1 MNESTDRIAAIES
14 ELQGLEFR
22 RQGLLAELREIR
34 SREKAPELP
43 LGRGTPGT
51 NEEKIDLFL
60 SLFGARRSVYP
71 KLWINTKKGS
81 KGYSPAC
88 GNEWV
93 GGLCKKPHVKC
104 SNCPNQNFPPL
115 DHSAIHSHL
124 TGRHTIGTYA
134 IREDDSCIFLAAD
147 FDGDGWMQDIDA
159 YRRAAEQMGISVG
172 VERSRSGNGGHA
184 WIFFTNPVPAELAR
198 RLGTLIV
205 ARASSFHQG
214 MKLSTYDRF
223 FPNQDI
229 CPKGGFGNL
238 IALPL
243 QQDPR
248 KSGNTLFLDEH
259 FEPVSDQWGYL
270 AGFPKIDTVELQRL
284 LAACRPE
291 KDNEPTES
299 AAMVFD
305 ETALNVIPQAVR
317 RGDFKGTLE
326 LNRHSQITIPLT
338 DLPTTL
344 GAALKRLGTIANP
357 IFYEKQRLR
366 FPTVNIPR
374 FIFCG
379 EQNDDRLVLPR
390 GTLHDIEKL
399 VSKAGGKVEVVDRRP
414 TPAKIDLKFIGNL
427 TTTQSAAADAML
439 KHEEGV
445 LVAPQGAGKTVM
457 ACAAIARRSTPTLV
471 LVHRKQ
477 LLDQWNERLQK
488 FLGLSKN
495 EIHVLG
501 KARNPDAPVAL
512 GMFPTLARSE
522 FPEALLARYGH
533 VVIDEC
539 HHVPAASFEAA
550 MKRCSARYI
559 LGLAATPNRKDGL
572 QKILFLQ
579 CGPIRHRIDLDHSG
593 EQSRTVLVREF
604 SLRLP
609 SEKERLPIHQ
619 IWEHL
624 IQSSERNRAI
634 ASDVSTALEEQRFCA
649 LLSDRKEH
657 LNALESLLLEK
668 IPANLIY
675 RIDGSTNQKLRTAI
689 LANLHSKATKG
700 EPFALLATSSLLG
713 EGFDM
718 PELDTLF
725 LAMPISFKGR
735 LIQYAGR
742 LHRFSEKKKSVR
754 IYDYVEPDHPLT
766 SQMYRKRTAAYREMG
781 YSIQIVGSDEKNCS
795 TAPVDNA
802 EESNIFRSVEE
813 DVGLDR

>member
-1 MNESTDRIAAIES
+1 MKASADRIKEIEV
-14 ELQGLEFR
+14 ELHDLEAH
-22 RQGLLAELREIR
+22 RQGLIAEMREIR
-34 SREKAPELP
+34 SAEESPELP
-43 LGRGTPGT
+43 LGKGTPGT

-71 KLWINTKKGS
+71 KLWINLKKGS

-93 GGLCKKPHVKC
+93 HGLCEKPRVKC
-104 SNCPNQNFPPL
+104 SDCPNQNFPTL
-115 DHSAIHSHL
+115 DHSAVHSHL

-147 FDGDGWMQDIDA
+147 FDGDGWMQDIEA
-159 YRRAAEQMGISVG
+159 YRRAAEQMGISVAI
-172 VERSRSGNGGHA
+172 ERSRSGNGGHA
-184 WIFFTNPVPAELAR
+184 WIFFARPVPAVLAR

-223 FPNQDI
+223 FPNQDM

-243 QQDPR
+243 QQEPR
-248 KSGNTLFLDEH
+248 KSGHTLFLDDN
-259 FEPVSDQWGYL
+259 FEPVSDQWVYL
-270 AGFPKIDTVELQRL
+270 ASLPKIDLAELQRL
-284 LAACRPE
+284 LETSCGHE
-291 KDNEPTES
+291 KDSQPTES
-299 AAMVFD
+299 ASLNFD
-305 ETALNVIPQAVR
+305 EAALNVIPQAVR
-317 RGDFKGTLE
+317 RGDFKGTLK
-326 LNRHSQITIPLT
+326 LVRKSQITIPLA
-338 DLPTTL
+338 DVPTSL

-357 IFYEKQRLR
+357 VFYEKQRFR
-366 FPTVNIPR
+366 FSTVNIPR

-379 EQNDDRLVLPR
+379 EEHDDKLVLPR
-390 GTLHDIEKL
+390 GTLHDIDKL
-399 VSKAGGKVEVVDRRP
+399 VSKAGGKVEIIDRRP
-414 TPAKIDLKFIGNL
+414 TPATPDLSFIGTL
-427 TTTQSAAADAML
+427 TAIQNAAVDAML
-439 KHEEGV
+439 EHEEGV
-445 LVAPQGAGKTVM
+445 LVAPPGAGKTVM
-457 ACAAIARRSTPTLV
+457 ACAAIVRRRTPTLI

-477 LLDQWNERLQK
+477 LLDQWSDRLQN
-488 FLGLSKN
+488 FIGLSKN

-501 KARNPDAPVAL
+501 KARYPDAPVAL

-522 FPEALLARYGH
+522 FPEALLAKYGH
-533 VVIDEC
+533 VIIDEC

-550 MKRCSARYI
+550 MKRCTARYI
-559 LGLAATPNRKDGL
+559 LGLTATPNRKDGL

-579 CGPIRHRIDLDHSG
+579 CGPIRHRIDLDHSE
-593 EQSRTVLVREF
+593 EQSRTVFVREF
-604 SLRLP
+604 SLGLP
-609 SEKERLPIHQ
+609 AEKDRLPIHQ

-624 IQSSERNRAI
+624 IQSGERNRAI
-634 ASDVSTALEEQRFCA
+634 ASDVSSALKEQRFCA

-657 LNALESLLLEK
+657 LNALESLLREK
-668 IPANLIY
+668 WPEESVY

-689 LANLHSKATKG
+689 LGNLRARAA
-700 EPFALLATSSLLG
+700 EERPFVLLATASLLG

-725 LAMPISFKGR
+725 LTMPISFKGR

-766 SQMYRKRTAAYREMG
+766 AQMYRKRTTAYREMG
-781 YSIQIVGSDEKNCS
+781 YSIQIVGND
-795 TAPVDNA
+795 P
-802 EESNIFRSVEE
+802 F
-813 DVGLDR
+813 LP

>member
-1 MNESTDRIAAIES
+1 MDESTDRIAAIES
-14 ELQGLEFR
+14 ELQGLELH
-22 RQGLLAELREIR
+22 RQRLLAEMREIR
-34 SREKAPELP
+34 SRAKMPELP
-43 LGRGTPGT
+43 LGKGTPGT
-51 NEEKIDLFL
+51 NREKIDLFL
-60 SLFGARRSVYP
+60 GLFGARRSVYP
-71 KLWINTKKGS
+71 KLWTNHNKGT

-93 GGLCKKPHVKC
+93 GGLCEKPRVKC
-104 SNCPNQNFPPL
+104 SECPNQNFPPL
-115 DHSAIHSHL
+115 DHSAVHLHL

-147 FDGDGWMQDIDA
+147 FDGDGWMQDIEA

-184 WIFFTNPVPAELAR
+184 WIFFVHPVPAVLAR

-205 ARASSFHQG
+205 ARAASFHKG

-223 FPNQDI
+223 FPNQDT

-243 QQDPR
+243 QQGPR

-259 FEPVSDQWGYL
+259 FEPVPDQWAYL
-270 AGFPKIDTVELQRL
+270 AGLPKIDAGELQRL
-284 LAACRPE
+284 LADCRPE
-291 KDNEPTES
+291 TDTEPEES
-299 AAMVFD
+299 ASMVFD
-305 ETALNVIPQAVR
+305 ETALNAIPQAIR

-326 LNRHSQITIPLT
+326 LQRNSQITIPLAG
-338 DLPTTL
+338 LPTGL

-366 FPTVNIPR
+366 FPTANIPR

-379 EQNDDRLVLPR
+379 EEHGDRLVLPR

-399 VSKAGGKVEVVDRRP
+399 VSKAGGKVEVVDRRAAP
-414 TPAKIDLKFIGNL
+414 
-427 TTTQSAAADAML
+427 AAAVLSFLGTLTATQGAAVDAML
-439 KHEEGV
+439 GHGEGV
-445 LVAPQGAGKTVM
+445 LVAPPGAGKTVM
-457 ACAAIARRSTPTLV
+457 ACAAIARRSTTALV

-477 LLDQWNERLQK
+477 LLEQWSDRLQK

-495 EIHVLG
+495 EIHILG
-501 KARNPDAPVAL
+501 NARHADAPVAL
-512 GMFPTLARSE
+512 GMFPTLARAE

-533 VVIDEC
+533 VIIDEC

-559 LGLAATPNRKDGL
+559 LGLTATPNRKDGL

-579 CGPIRHRIDLDHSG
+579 CGPIRHRIDLDHSAG
-593 EQSRTVLVREF
+593 QSRTVLVREF

-609 SEKERLPIHQ
+609 TGNGRLPIHQ

-624 IQSSERNRAI
+624 IQSGERNRAI
-634 ASDVSTALEEQRFCA
+634 ASDVASALEGQRFCA

-657 LNALESLLLEK
+657 LGALESLLLEK
-668 IPANLIY
+668 VPADCIF
-675 RIDGSTNQKLRTAI
+675 RIDGSTNKKQRTAM
-689 LANLHSKATKG
+689 LGSLHAKAAKG
-700 EPFALLATSSLLG
+700 EPFALLATASLLG

-742 LHRFSEKKKSVR
+742 LHRFSERKKTVR

-766 SQMYRKRTAAYREMG
+766 AQMYRKRTAAYREMG
-781 YSIQIVGSDEKNCS
+781 YTIQIVDGDGMVL
-795 TAPVDNA
+795 PD
-802 EESNIFRSVEE
+802 
-813 DVGLDR
+813 

>member
-1 MNESTDRIAAIES
+1 MKTSADRIKEIEV
-14 ELQGLEFR
+14 ELHDLEAH
-22 RQGLLAELREIR
+22 RQGLIAEMREIR
-34 SREKAPELP
+34 SAEESPELP
-43 LGRGTPGT
+43 LDKGTPGT

-71 KLWINTKKGS
+71 KLWINLKKGS

-93 GGLCKKPHVKC
+93 HGLCEKPRVKC
-104 SNCPNQNFPPL
+104 SDCPNQNFPTL
-115 DHSAIHSHL
+115 DHSAVHSHL

-147 FDGDGWMQDIDA
+147 FDGDGWMQDIEA
-159 YRRAAEQMGISVG
+159 YRRAAEQMGISVAI
-172 VERSRSGNGGHA
+172 ERSRSGNGGHA
-184 WIFFTNPVPAELAR
+184 WIFFARPVPAVLAR

-223 FPNQDI
+223 FPNQDM

-243 QQDPR
+243 QQEPR
-248 KSGNTLFLDEH
+248 KSGHTLFLDDN
-259 FEPVSDQWGYL
+259 FEPVSDQWVYL
-270 AGFPKIDTVELQRL
+270 ASLPKIDLAELQRL
-284 LAACRPE
+284 LETSCGHE
-291 KDNEPTES
+291 KDSQPTES
-299 AAMVFD
+299 ASLNFD
-305 ETALNVIPQAVR
+305 EAALNVIPQAVR
-317 RGDFKGTLE
+317 RGDFKGTLK
-326 LNRHSQITIPLT
+326 LVRKSQITIPLA
-338 DLPTTL
+338 DVPTSL

-357 IFYEKQRLR
+357 VFYEKQRFR
-366 FPTVNIPR
+366 FSTVNIPR

-379 EQNDDRLVLPR
+379 EEHDDKLVLPR
-390 GTLHDIEKL
+390 GTLHDIDKL
-399 VSKAGGKVEVVDRRP
+399 VSKAGGKVEIIDRRP
-414 TPAKIDLKFIGNL
+414 TPATPDLSFIGTL
-427 TTTQSAAADAML
+427 TAIQNAAVDAML
-439 KHEEGV
+439 EHEEGV
-445 LVAPQGAGKTVM
+445 LVAPPGAGKTVM
-457 ACAAIARRSTPTLV
+457 ACAAIVRRRTPTLI

-477 LLDQWNERLQK
+477 LLDQWSDRLQN

-501 KARNPDAPVAL
+501 KARYPDAPVAL

-522 FPEALLARYGH
+522 FPEALLAKYGH
-533 VVIDEC
+533 VIIDEC

-550 MKRCSARYI
+550 MKCCTARYI
-559 LGLAATPNRKDGL
+559 LGLTATPNRKDGL

-579 CGPIRHRIDLDHSG
+579 CGPIRHRIDLDHSE
-593 EQSRTVLVREF
+593 EQSRTVFVREF

-609 SEKERLPIHQ
+609 AEKDRLPIHQ

-624 IQSSERNRAI
+624 IQSGERNRAI
-634 ASDVSTALEEQRFCA
+634 ASDVSSALKEQRFCA

-657 LNALESLLLEK
+657 LNALESLLREK
-668 IPANLIY
+668 WPEESVY

-689 LANLHSKATKG
+689 LGNLRARAA
-700 EPFALLATSSLLG
+700 EERPFVLLATASLLG

-725 LAMPISFKGR
+725 LTMPISFKGR

-766 SQMYRKRTAAYREMG
+766 AQMYRKRTTAYREMG
-781 YSIQIVGSDEKNCS
+781 YSIQIVGND
-795 TAPVDNA
+795 P
-802 EESNIFRSVEE
+802 
-813 DVGLDR
+813 LLP

>member
-1 MNESTDRIAAIES
+1 MKASADRIKEIEA
-14 ELQGLEFR
+14 ELHDLEAR
-22 RQGLLAELREIR
+22 RQGLIAEMREIR
-34 SREKAPELP
+34 SAEESPELP
-43 LGRGTPGT
+43 LGKGTPGT

-71 KLWINTKKGS
+71 KLWINLKKGS

-93 GGLCKKPHVKC
+93 HGLCEKPRVRC
-104 SNCPNQNFPPL
+104 SDCPNQNFPTL
-115 DHSAIHSHL
+115 DHSAVHSHL

-147 FDGDGWMQDIDA
+147 FDGDGWMQDIEA
-159 YRRAAEQMGISVG
+159 YRRAAEQMGISVAI
-172 VERSRSGNGGHA
+172 ERSRSGNGGHA
-184 WIFFTNPVPAELAR
+184 WIFFARPVPAVLAR

-223 FPNQDI
+223 FPNQDM

-243 QQDPR
+243 QQEPR
-248 KSGNTLFLDEH
+248 KSGHTLFLDDN
-259 FEPVSDQWGYL
+259 FEPVSDQWVYL
-270 AGFPKIDTVELQRL
+270 ASLPKIDLAELQRL
-284 LAACRPE
+284 LETSCGHE
-291 KDNEPTES
+291 KDSQPTES
-299 AAMVFD
+299 ASLNFD
-305 ETALNVIPQAVR
+305 EAALNVIPQAVR
-317 RGDFKGTLE
+317 RGDFKGTLK
-326 LNRHSQITIPLT
+326 LVRKSQITIPLA
-338 DLPTTL
+338 DVPTSL
-344 GAALKRLGTIANP
+344 GATLKRLGTIANP
-357 IFYEKQRLR
+357 VFYEKQRFR
-366 FPTVNIPR
+366 FSTVNIPR

-379 EQNDDRLVLPR
+379 EEHDDKLVLPR
-390 GTLHDIEKL
+390 GTLHDIDKL
-399 VSKAGGKVEVVDRRP
+399 VSKAGGKVEIIDRRP
-414 TPAKIDLKFIGNL
+414 TPATPDLSFIGTL
-427 TTTQSAAADAML
+427 TAIQNAAVDAML
-439 KHEEGV
+439 EHEEGV
-445 LVAPQGAGKTVM
+445 LVAPPGAGKTVM
-457 ACAAIARRSTPTLV
+457 ACAAIVRRRTPTLI

-477 LLDQWNERLQK
+477 LLDQWSDRLQN

-501 KARNPDAPVAL
+501 KARYPDAPVAL

-522 FPEALLARYGH
+522 FPEALLAKYGH
-533 VVIDEC
+533 VIIDEC

-550 MKRCSARYI
+550 MKRCTARYI
-559 LGLAATPNRKDGL
+559 LGLTATPNRKDGL

-579 CGPIRHRIDLDHSG
+579 CGPIRHRIDLDHSE
-593 EQSRTVLVREF
+593 EQSRTVFVREF

-609 SEKERLPIHQ
+609 AEKDRLPIHQ

-624 IQSSERNRAI
+624 IQSGERNRAI
-634 ASDVSTALEEQRFCA
+634 ASDVSSALKEQRFCA

-657 LNALESLLLEK
+657 LNALESLLREK
-668 IPANLIY
+668 WPEESVY

-689 LANLHSKATKG
+689 LGNLRARAA
-700 EPFALLATSSLLG
+700 EERPFVLLATASLLG

-725 LAMPISFKGR
+725 LTMPISFKGR

-766 SQMYRKRTAAYREMG
+766 AQMYRKRTTAYREMG
-781 YSIQIVGSDEKNCS
+781 YSIQIVGND
-795 TAPVDNA
+795 P
-802 EESNIFRSVEE
+802 
-813 DVGLDR
+813 LLP

>member
-1 MNESTDRIAAIES
+1 MKTSADRIKEIEV
-14 ELQGLEFR
+14 ELHDLEAH
-22 RQGLLAELREIR
+22 RQGLIAEMREIR
-34 SREKAPELP
+34 SAEESPELP
-43 LGRGTPGT
+43 LGKGTPGT

-71 KLWINTKKGS
+71 KLWINLKKGS

-93 GGLCKKPHVKC
+93 HGLCEKPRVKC
-104 SNCPNQNFPPL
+104 SDCPNQNFPTL
-115 DHSAIHSHL
+115 DHSAVHSHL

-147 FDGDGWMQDIDA
+147 FDGDGWMQDIEA
-159 YRRAAEQMGISVG
+159 YRRAAEQMGISVAI
-172 VERSRSGNGGHA
+172 ERSRSGNGGHA
-184 WIFFTNPVPAELAR
+184 WIFFARPVPAVLAR

-223 FPNQDI
+223 FPNQDM

-243 QQDPR
+243 QQEPR
-248 KSGNTLFLDEH
+248 KSGHTLFLDDN
-259 FEPVSDQWGYL
+259 FEPVSDQWVYL
-270 AGFPKIDTVELQRL
+270 ASLPKIDLAELQRL
-284 LAACRPE
+284 LETSCGHE
-291 KDNEPTES
+291 KDSQPTES
-299 AAMVFD
+299 ASLNFD
-305 ETALNVIPQAVR
+305 EAALNVIPQAVR
-317 RGDFKGTLE
+317 RGDFKGTLK
-326 LNRHSQITIPLT
+326 LVRKSQITIPLA
-338 DLPTTL
+338 DVPTSL

-357 IFYEKQRLR
+357 VFYEKQRFR
-366 FPTVNIPR
+366 FSTVNIPR

-379 EQNDDRLVLPR
+379 EEHDDKLVLPR
-390 GTLHDIEKL
+390 GTLHDIDKL
-399 VSKAGGKVEVVDRRP
+399 VSKAGGKVEIIDRRP
-414 TPAKIDLKFIGNL
+414 TPATPDLSFIGTL
-427 TTTQSAAADAML
+427 TAIQNAAVDAML
-439 KHEEGV
+439 EHEEGV
-445 LVAPQGAGKTVM
+445 LVAPPGAGKTVM
-457 ACAAIARRSTPTLV
+457 ACAAIVRRRTPTLI

-477 LLDQWNERLQK
+477 LLDQWSDRLQN

-501 KARNPDAPVAL
+501 KARYPDAPVAL

-522 FPEALLARYGH
+522 FPEALLAKYGH
-533 VVIDEC
+533 VIIDEC

-550 MKRCSARYI
+550 MKCCTARYI
-559 LGLAATPNRKDGL
+559 LGLTATPNRKDGL

-579 CGPIRHRIDLDHSG
+579 CGPIRHRIDLDHSE
-593 EQSRTVLVREF
+593 EQSRTVFVREF

-609 SEKERLPIHQ
+609 AEQDRLPIHQ

-624 IQSSERNRAI
+624 IQSGERNRAI
-634 ASDVSTALEEQRFCA
+634 ASDVSSALKEQRFCA

-657 LNALESLLLEK
+657 LNALESLLREK
-668 IPANLIY
+668 WPEESVY

-689 LANLHSKATKG
+689 LGNLRARAA
-700 EPFALLATSSLLG
+700 EERPFVLLATASLLG

-718 PELDTLF
+718 PELNTLF
-725 LAMPISFKGR
+725 LTMPISFKGR

-766 SQMYRKRTAAYREMG
+766 AQMYRKRTTAYREMG
-781 YSIQIVGSDEKNCS
+781 YSIQIVGND
-795 TAPVDNA
+795 P
-802 EESNIFRSVEE
+802 F
-813 DVGLDR
+813 LP

>member
-1 MNESTDRIAAIES
+1 MRTSIDRIKEIEA
-14 ELQGLEFR
+14 ELHDLEAR
-22 RQGLLAELREIR
+22 RQGLLAEMRDIR
-34 SREKAPELP
+34 SAAESPELP
-43 LGRGTPGT
+43 LGKGTPGT

-71 KLWINTKKGS
+71 KLWINLKKGS

-88 GNEWV
+88 SNEWV
-93 GGLCKKPHVKC
+93 HGVCEKPRVKC
-104 SNCPNQNFPPL
+104 SDCPNQNFPPL

-124 TGRHTIGTYA
+124 IGRHTIGTYA
-134 IREDDSCIFLAAD
+134 IREDDGCIFLAAD
-147 FDGDGWMQDIDA
+147 FDGDGWMQDIEA
-159 YRRAAEQMGISVG
+159 YRRAAEQMGISIG
-172 VERSRSGNGGHA
+172 IERSRSGNGGHA
-184 WIFFTNPVPAELAR
+184 WIFFAHPVPAVLAR

-223 FPNQDI
+223 FPNQDM

-243 QQDPR
+243 QQEPR
-248 KSGNTLFLDEH
+248 KSGHTLFLDEN
-259 FEPVSDQWGYL
+259 FAPVSDQWAYL
-270 AGFPKIDTVELQRL
+270 ASLLKIDLAELQRL
-284 LAACRPE
+284 LETSCSHE
-291 KDNEPTES
+291 KDSQPTES
-299 AAMVFD
+299 VSLIFD
-305 ETALNVIPQAVR
+305 EAALNVIPQAVR
-317 RGDFKGTLE
+317 RGDFKGTLK
-326 LNRHSQITIPLT
+326 LVRNSQIAIPLA
-338 DLPTTL
+338 DLPTSL

-357 IFYEKQRLR
+357 LFYEKQRLR
-366 FPTVNIPR
+366 FPTINIPR

-379 EQNDDRLVLPR
+379 EEHDDKLVLPR

-399 VSKAGGKVEVVDRRP
+399 VSKAGGKIEVIDRRP
-414 TPAKIDLKFIGNL
+414 APATADLSFIGAL
-427 TTTQSAAADAML
+427 TATQSTAVDAIL
-439 KHEEGV
+439 GHEEGV
-445 LVAPQGAGKTVM
+445 LVAPPGAGKTVM
-457 ACAAIARRSTPTLV
+457 ACAAIARRSTPTLI

-477 LLDQWNERLQK
+477 LLDQWSDRLQN

-501 KARNPDAPVAL
+501 KARYPDAPVAL

-522 FPEALLARYGH
+522 FPEALFAKYGH
-533 VVIDEC
+533 VIIDEC
-539 HHVPAASFEAA
+539 HHVPAASYEAA
-550 MKRCSARYI
+550 MKCCTARYI
-559 LGLAATPNRKDGL
+559 LGLTATPNRKDGL

-579 CGPIRHRIDLDHSG
+579 CGPIRHRIDLDHSE
-593 EQSRTVLVREF
+593 EQSRTVFVREF

-609 SEKERLPIHQ
+609 AEKDRLPIHQ

-624 IQSSERNRAI
+624 IQSGERNRAI
-634 ASDVSTALEEQRFCA
+634 ASDVSSALEEQRFCA

-657 LNALESLLLEK
+657 LNALESLLREK
-668 IPANLIY
+668 WPEESIY
-675 RIDGSTNQKLRTAI
+675 RIDGSTKQKLRTAI
-689 LANLHSKATKG
+689 LGNLRSKASEG
-700 EPFALLATSSLLG
+700 RAFALLATASLLG

-766 SQMYRKRTAAYREMG
+766 AQMYGKRTVAYREMG
-781 YSIQIVGSDEKNCS
+781 YSIQIVGSD
-795 TAPVDNA
+795 P
-802 EESNIFRSVEE
+802 
-813 DVGLDR
+813 LLP

>member
-1 MNESTDRIAAIES
+1 MKTSADRIKEIEV
-14 ELQGLEFR
+14 ELHDLEAH
-22 RQGLLAELREIR
+22 RQGLIAEMREIR
-34 SREKAPELP
+34 SAEESPELP
-43 LGRGTPGT
+43 LGKGTPGT

-71 KLWINTKKGS
+71 KLWINLKKGS

-93 GGLCKKPHVKC
+93 HGLCEKPRVKC
-104 SNCPNQNFPPL
+104 SDCPNQNFPTL
-115 DHSAIHSHL
+115 DHSAVHSHL

-147 FDGDGWMQDIDA
+147 FDGDGWMQDIEA
-159 YRRAAEQMGISVG
+159 YRRAAEQMGISVAI
-172 VERSRSGNGGHA
+172 ERSRSGNGGHA
-184 WIFFTNPVPAELAR
+184 WIFFARPVPAVLAR

-243 QQDPR
+243 QQEPR
-248 KSGNTLFLDEH
+248 KSGHTLFLDDN
-259 FEPVSDQWGYL
+259 FEPVSDQWVYL
-270 AGFPKIDTVELQRL
+270 ASLPKIDLAELQRL
-284 LAACRPE
+284 LETSCGHE
-291 KDNEPTES
+291 KDSQPTES
-299 AAMVFD
+299 ASLNFD
-305 ETALNVIPQAVR
+305 EAALNVIPQAVR
-317 RGDFKGTLE
+317 RGDFKGTLK
-326 LNRHSQITIPLT
+326 LVRKSQITIPLA
-338 DLPTTL
+338 DVPTSL

-357 IFYEKQRLR
+357 VFYEKQRFR
-366 FPTVNIPR
+366 FSTVNIPR

-379 EQNDDRLVLPR
+379 EEHDDKLVLPR
-390 GTLHDIEKL
+390 GTLHDIDKL
-399 VSKAGGKVEVVDRRP
+399 VSKAGGKVEIIDRRP
-414 TPAKIDLKFIGNL
+414 TPATPDLSFIGTL
-427 TTTQSAAADAML
+427 TAIQNAAVDAML
-439 KHEEGV
+439 EHEEGV
-445 LVAPQGAGKTVM
+445 LVAPPGAGKTVM
-457 ACAAIARRSTPTLV
+457 ACAAIVRRRTPTLI

-477 LLDQWNERLQK
+477 LLDQWSDRLQN

-501 KARNPDAPVAL
+501 KARYPDAPVAL

-522 FPEALLARYGH
+522 FPEALLAKYGH
-533 VVIDEC
+533 VIIDEC

-550 MKRCSARYI
+550 MKRCTARYI
-559 LGLAATPNRKDGL
+559 LGLTATPNRKDGL

-579 CGPIRHRIDLDHSG
+579 CGPIRHRIDLDHSE
-593 EQSRTVLVREF
+593 EQSRTVFVREF

-609 SEKERLPIHQ
+609 AEQDRLPIHQ

-624 IQSSERNRAI
+624 IQSGERNRAI
-634 ASDVSTALEEQRFCA
+634 ASDVSSALKEQRFCA

-657 LNALESLLLEK
+657 LNALESLLREK
-668 IPANLIY
+668 WPEESVY

-689 LANLHSKATKG
+689 LGNLRARAA
-700 EPFALLATSSLLG
+700 EERPFVLLATASLLG

-725 LAMPISFKGR
+725 LTMPISFKGR

-754 IYDYVEPDHPLT
+754 IYDYVEPDHLLT
-766 SQMYRKRTAAYREMG
+766 AQMYRKRTTAYREMG
-781 YSIQIVGSDEKNCS
+781 YSIQIVGND
-795 TAPVDNA
+795 P
-802 EESNIFRSVEE
+802 
-813 DVGLDR
+813 LLP

>member
-1 MNESTDRIAAIES
+1 MKTSADRIKEIEV
-14 ELQGLEFR
+14 ELHDLEAH
-22 RQGLLAELREIR
+22 RQGLIAEMREIR
-34 SREKAPELP
+34 SAEESPELP
-43 LGRGTPGT
+43 LGKGTPGT

-71 KLWINTKKGS
+71 KLWINLKKGS

-93 GGLCKKPHVKC
+93 HGLCEKPRVKC
-104 SNCPNQNFPPL
+104 SDCPNQNFPTL
-115 DHSAIHSHL
+115 DHSAVHSHL

-147 FDGDGWMQDIDA
+147 FDGDGWMQDIEA
-159 YRRAAEQMGISVG
+159 YRRAAEQMGISVAI
-172 VERSRSGNGGHA
+172 ERSRSGNGGHA
-184 WIFFTNPVPAELAR
+184 WIFFARPVPAVLAR

-223 FPNQDI
+223 FPNQDM

-243 QQDPR
+243 QQEPR
-248 KSGNTLFLDEH
+248 KSGHTLFLDDN
-259 FEPVSDQWGYL
+259 FEPVSDQWVYL
-270 AGFPKIDTVELQRL
+270 ASLPKIDLAELQRL
-284 LAACRPE
+284 LETSCGHE
-291 KDNEPTES
+291 KDSQPTES
-299 AAMVFD
+299 ASLNFD
-305 ETALNVIPQAVR
+305 EAALNVIPQAVR
-317 RGDFKGTLE
+317 RGDFKGTLK
-326 LNRHSQITIPLT
+326 LVRKSQITIPLA
-338 DLPTTL
+338 DVPTSL

-357 IFYEKQRLR
+357 VFYEKQRFR
-366 FPTVNIPR
+366 FSTVNIPR

-379 EQNDDRLVLPR
+379 EEHDDKLVLPR
-390 GTLHDIEKL
+390 GTLHDIDKL
-399 VSKAGGKVEVVDRRP
+399 VSKAGGKVEIIDRRP
-414 TPAKIDLKFIGNL
+414 TPATPDLSFIGTL
-427 TTTQSAAADAML
+427 TAIQNAAVDAML
-439 KHEEGV
+439 EHEEGV
-445 LVAPQGAGKTVM
+445 LVAPPGAGKTVM
-457 ACAAIARRSTPTLV
+457 ACAAIVRRRTPTLI

-477 LLDQWNERLQK
+477 LLDQWSDRLQN
-488 FLGLSKN
+488 FIGLSKN

-501 KARNPDAPVAL
+501 KARYPDAPVAL

-522 FPEALLARYGH
+522 FPEALLAKYGH
-533 VVIDEC
+533 VIIDEC

-550 MKRCSARYI
+550 MKRCTARYI
-559 LGLAATPNRKDGL
+559 LGLTATPNRKDGL

-579 CGPIRHRIDLDHSG
+579 CGPIRHRIDLDHSE
-593 EQSRTVLVREF
+593 EQSRTVIVREF
-604 SLRLP
+604 SLRIP
-609 SEKERLPIHQ
+609 TEKDRLPIHQ

-624 IQSSERNRAI
+624 IQSGERNRAI
-634 ASDVSTALEEQRFCA
+634 ASDVSSALKEQRFCA

-657 LNALESLLLEK
+657 LNALESLLREK
-668 IPANLIY
+668 WPEESVY

-689 LANLHSKATKG
+689 LGNLRARAA
-700 EPFALLATSSLLG
+700 EERPFVLLATASLLG

-725 LAMPISFKGR
+725 LTMPISFKGR

-766 SQMYRKRTAAYREMG
+766 AQMYRKRTTAYREMG
-781 YSIQIVGSDEKNCS
+781 YSIQIVGND
-795 TAPVDNA
+795 P
-802 EESNIFRSVEE
+802 
-813 DVGLDR
+813 LLP

>member
-1 MNESTDRIAAIES
+1 MKASADRIKEIEV
-14 ELQGLEFR
+14 ELHDLEAH
-22 RQGLLAELREIR
+22 RQGLIAEMREIR
-34 SREKAPELP
+34 SAEESPELP
-43 LGRGTPGT
+43 LGKGTPGT

-71 KLWINTKKGS
+71 KLWINLKKGS

-93 GGLCKKPHVKC
+93 HGLCEKPRVKC
-104 SNCPNQNFPPL
+104 SDCPNQNFPTL
-115 DHSAIHSHL
+115 DHSAVHSHL

-147 FDGDGWMQDIDA
+147 FDGDGWMQDIEA
-159 YRRAAEQMGISVG
+159 YRRAAEQMGISVAI
-172 VERSRSGNGGHA
+172 ERSRSGNGGHA
-184 WIFFTNPVPAELAR
+184 WIFFARPVPAVLAR

-223 FPNQDI
+223 FPNQDM

-243 QQDPR
+243 QQEPR
-248 KSGNTLFLDEH
+248 KSGHTLFLDDN
-259 FEPVSDQWGYL
+259 FEPVSDQWVYL
-270 AGFPKIDTVELQRL
+270 ASLPKIDLAELQRL
-284 LAACRPE
+284 LETSCGHE
-291 KDNEPTES
+291 KDSQPTES
-299 AAMVFD
+299 ASLNFD
-305 ETALNVIPQAVR
+305 EAALNVIPQAVR
-317 RGDFKGTLE
+317 RGDFKGTLK
-326 LNRHSQITIPLT
+326 LVRKSQITIPLA
-338 DLPTTL
+338 DVPTSL

-357 IFYEKQRLR
+357 VFYEKQRFR
-366 FPTVNIPR
+366 FSTVNIPR

-379 EQNDDRLVLPR
+379 EEHDDKLVLPR
-390 GTLHDIEKL
+390 GTLHDIDKL
-399 VSKAGGKVEVVDRRP
+399 VSKAGGKVEIIDRRP
-414 TPAKIDLKFIGNL
+414 TPATPDLSFIGTL
-427 TTTQSAAADAML
+427 TAIQNAAVDAML
-439 KHEEGV
+439 EHEEGV
-445 LVAPQGAGKTVM
+445 LVAPPGAGKTVM
-457 ACAAIARRSTPTLV
+457 ACAAIVRRRTPTLI

-477 LLDQWNERLQK
+477 LLDQWSDRLQN

-501 KARNPDAPVAL
+501 KARYPDAPVAL

-522 FPEALLARYGH
+522 FPEALLAKYGH
-533 VVIDEC
+533 VIIDEC

-550 MKRCSARYI
+550 MKRCTARYI
-559 LGLAATPNRKDGL
+559 LGLTATPNRKDGL

-579 CGPIRHRIDLDHSG
+579 CGPIRHRIDLDHSE
-593 EQSRTVLVREF
+593 EQSRTVFVREF

-609 SEKERLPIHQ
+609 AEKDRLPIHQ

-624 IQSSERNRAI
+624 IQSGERNRAI
-634 ASDVSTALEEQRFCA
+634 ASDVSSALKEQRFCA

-657 LNALESLLLEK
+657 LNALESLLREK
-668 IPANLIY
+668 WPEESVY

-689 LANLHSKATKG
+689 LGNLRARAA
-700 EPFALLATSSLLG
+700 EERPFVLLATASLLG

-725 LAMPISFKGR
+725 LTMPISFKGR

-766 SQMYRKRTAAYREMG
+766 AQMYRKRTTAYREMG
-781 YSIQIVGSDEKNCS
+781 YSIQIVGND
-795 TAPVDNA
+795 P
-802 EESNIFRSVEE
+802 
-813 DVGLDR
+813 LLP

>member
-1 MNESTDRIAAIES
+1 MKTSADRIKEIEV
-14 ELQGLEFR
+14 ELHDLEAH
-22 RQGLLAELREIR
+22 RQGLIAEMREIR
-34 SREKAPELP
+34 SAEESPELP
-43 LGRGTPGT
+43 LGKGTPGT

-71 KLWINTKKGS
+71 KLWINLKKGS

-93 GGLCKKPHVKC
+93 HGLCEKPRVKC
-104 SNCPNQNFPPL
+104 SDCPNQNFPTL
-115 DHSAIHSHL
+115 DHSAVHSHL

-147 FDGDGWMQDIDA
+147 FDGDGWMQDIEA
-159 YRRAAEQMGISVG
+159 YRRAAEQMGISVAI
-172 VERSRSGNGGHA
+172 ERSRSGNGGHA
-184 WIFFTNPVPAELAR
+184 WIFFARPVPAVLAR

-223 FPNQDI
+223 FPNQDM

-243 QQDPR
+243 QQEPR
-248 KSGNTLFLDEH
+248 KSGHTLFLDDN
-259 FEPVSDQWGYL
+259 FEPVSDQWVYL
-270 AGFPKIDTVELQRL
+270 ASLPKIDLAELQL
-284 LAACRPE
+284 ILETSCGHK
-291 KDNEPTES
+291 KDIETTES
-299 AAMVFD
+299 ISLNFD
-305 ETALNVIPQAVR
+305 EAALNVIPQAVR
-317 RGDFKGTLE
+317 RGDFKGTLK
-326 LNRHSQITIPLT
+326 LVRKSQITIPLA
-338 DLPTTL
+338 DVPTSL

-357 IFYEKQRLR
+357 VFYEKQRFR
-366 FPTVNIPR
+366 FSTVNIPR

-379 EQNDDRLVLPR
+379 EEHDDKLVLPR
-390 GTLHDIEKL
+390 GTLHDIDKL
-399 VSKAGGKVEVVDRRP
+399 VSKAGGKVEIIDRRP
-414 TPAKIDLKFIGNL
+414 TPATPDLSFIGTL
-427 TTTQSAAADAML
+427 TAIQNAAVDAML
-439 KHEEGV
+439 EHEEGV
-445 LVAPQGAGKTVM
+445 LVAPPGAGKTVM
-457 ACAAIARRSTPTLV
+457 ACAAIVRRRTPTLI

-477 LLDQWNERLQK
+477 LLDQWSDRLQN
-488 FLGLSKN
+488 FIGLSKN

-501 KARNPDAPVAL
+501 KARYPDAPVAL

-522 FPEALLARYGH
+522 FPEALLAKYGH
-533 VVIDEC
+533 VIIDEC

-550 MKRCSARYI
+550 MKCCTARYI
-559 LGLAATPNRKDGL
+559 LGLTATPNRKDGL

-579 CGPIRHRIDLDHSG
+579 CGPIRHRIDLDHSE
-593 EQSRTVLVREF
+593 EQSRTVFVREF

-609 SEKERLPIHQ
+609 AEKDRLPIHQ

-624 IQSSERNRAI
+624 IQSGERNRAI
-634 ASDVSTALEEQRFCA
+634 ASDVSSALKEQRFCA

-657 LNALESLLLEK
+657 LNALESLLREK
-668 IPANLIY
+668 WPEESVY

-689 LANLHSKATKG
+689 LGNLRARAA
-700 EPFALLATSSLLG
+700 EERPFVLLATASLLG

-725 LAMPISFKGR
+725 LTMPISFKGR

-766 SQMYRKRTAAYREMG
+766 AQMYRKRTTAYREMG
-781 YSIQIVGSDEKNCS
+781 YSIQIVGND
-795 TAPVDNA
+795 P
-802 EESNIFRSVEE
+802 F
-813 DVGLDR
+813 LP

>member
-1 MNESTDRIAAIES
+1 MKASADRIKEIEV
-14 ELQGLEFR
+14 ELHDLEAH
-22 RQGLLAELREIR
+22 RQGLIAEMREIR
-34 SREKAPELP
+34 SAEESPELP
-43 LGRGTPGT
+43 LGKGTPGT

-71 KLWINTKKGS
+71 KLWINLKKGS

-93 GGLCKKPHVKC
+93 HGLCEKPRVKC
-104 SNCPNQNFPPL
+104 SDCPNQNFPTL
-115 DHSAIHSHL
+115 DHSAVHSHL

-147 FDGDGWMQDIDA
+147 FDGDGWMQDIEA
-159 YRRAAEQMGISVG
+159 YRRAAEQMGISVAI
-172 VERSRSGNGGHA
+172 ERSRSGNGGHA
-184 WIFFTNPVPAELAR
+184 WIFFARPVPAVLAR

-223 FPNQDI
+223 FPNQDM

-243 QQDPR
+243 QQEPR
-248 KSGNTLFLDEH
+248 KSGHTLFLDDN
-259 FEPVSDQWGYL
+259 FEPVSDQWVYL
-270 AGFPKIDTVELQRL
+270 ASLPKIDLAELQRL
-284 LAACRPE
+284 LETSCGHE
-291 KDNEPTES
+291 KDSQPTES
-299 AAMVFD
+299 ASLNFD
-305 ETALNVIPQAVR
+305 EAALNVIPQAVR
-317 RGDFKGTLE
+317 RGDFKGTLK
-326 LNRHSQITIPLT
+326 LVRKSQITIPLA
-338 DLPTTL
+338 DVPTSL

-357 IFYEKQRLR
+357 VFYEKQRFR
-366 FPTVNIPR
+366 FSTVNIPR

-379 EQNDDRLVLPR
+379 EEHDDKLVLPR
-390 GTLHDIEKL
+390 GTLHDIDKL
-399 VSKAGGKVEVVDRRP
+399 VSKAGGKVEIIDRRP
-414 TPAKIDLKFIGNL
+414 TPATPDLSFIGTL
-427 TTTQSAAADAML
+427 TAIQNAAVDAML
-439 KHEEGV
+439 EHEEGV
-445 LVAPQGAGKTVM
+445 LVAPPGAGKTVM
-457 ACAAIARRSTPTLV
+457 ACAAIVRRRTPTLI

-477 LLDQWNERLQK
+477 LLDQWSDRLQN

-501 KARNPDAPVAL
+501 KARYPDAPVAL

-522 FPEALLARYGH
+522 FPEALLAKYGH
-533 VVIDEC
+533 VIIDEC

-550 MKRCSARYI
+550 MKRCTARYI
-559 LGLAATPNRKDGL
+559 LGLTATPNRKDGL

-579 CGPIRHRIDLDHSG
+579 CGPIRHRIDLDHSE
-593 EQSRTVLVREF
+593 EQSRTVFVREF
-604 SLRLP
+604 SLGLP
-609 SEKERLPIHQ
+609 AEKDRLPIHQ

-624 IQSSERNRAI
+624 IQSGERNRAI
-634 ASDVSTALEEQRFCA
+634 ASDVSSALKEQRFCA

-657 LNALESLLLEK
+657 LNALESLLREK
-668 IPANLIY
+668 WPEESVY

-689 LANLHSKATKG
+689 LGNLRARAA
-700 EPFALLATSSLLG
+700 EERPFVLLATASLLG

-718 PELDTLF
+718 PELNTLF
-725 LAMPISFKGR
+725 LTMPISFKGR

-766 SQMYRKRTAAYREMG
+766 AQMYRKRTTAYREMG
-781 YSIQIVGSDEKNCS
+781 YSIQIVGND
-795 TAPVDNA
+795 P
-802 EESNIFRSVEE
+802 F
-813 DVGLDR
+813 LP

>member
-1 MNESTDRIAAIES
+1 MKASADRIKEIEV
-14 ELQGLEFR
+14 ELHDLEAH
-22 RQGLLAELREIR
+22 RQGLIAEMREIR
-34 SREKAPELP
+34 SAEESPELP
-43 LGRGTPGT
+43 LGKGTPGT

-71 KLWINTKKGS
+71 KLWINLKKGS

-93 GGLCKKPHVKC
+93 HGLCEKPRVKC
-104 SNCPNQNFPPL
+104 SDCPNQNFPTL
-115 DHSAIHSHL
+115 DHSAVHSHL

-147 FDGDGWMQDIDA
+147 FDGDGWMQDIEA
-159 YRRAAEQMGISVG
+159 YRRAAEQMGISVAI
-172 VERSRSGNGGHA
+172 ERSRSGNGGHA
-184 WIFFTNPVPAELAR
+184 WIFFARPVPAVLAR

-223 FPNQDI
+223 FPNQDM

-243 QQDPR
+243 QQEPR
-248 KSGNTLFLDEH
+248 KSGHTLFLDDN
-259 FEPVSDQWGYL
+259 FEPVSDQWVYL
-270 AGFPKIDTVELQRL
+270 ASLPKIDLAELQRL
-284 LAACRPE
+284 LETSCGHE
-291 KDNEPTES
+291 KDSQPTES
-299 AAMVFD
+299 ASLNFD
-305 ETALNVIPQAVR
+305 EAALNVIPQAVR
-317 RGDFKGTLE
+317 RGDFKGTLK
-326 LNRHSQITIPLT
+326 LVRKSQITIPLA
-338 DLPTTL
+338 DVPTSL

-357 IFYEKQRLR
+357 VFYEKQRFR
-366 FPTVNIPR
+366 FSTVNIPR

-379 EQNDDRLVLPR
+379 EEHDDKLVLPR
-390 GTLHDIEKL
+390 GTLHDIDKL
-399 VSKAGGKVEVVDRRP
+399 VSKAGGKVEIIDRRP
-414 TPAKIDLKFIGNL
+414 TPATPDLSFIGTL
-427 TTTQSAAADAML
+427 TAIQNAAVDAML
-439 KHEEGV
+439 EHEEGV
-445 LVAPQGAGKTVM
+445 LVAPPGAGKTVM
-457 ACAAIARRSTPTLV
+457 ACAAIVRRRTPTLI

-477 LLDQWNERLQK
+477 LLDQWSDRLQN

-501 KARNPDAPVAL
+501 KARYPDAPVAL

-522 FPEALLARYGH
+522 FPEALLAKYGH
-533 VVIDEC
+533 VIIDEC

-550 MKRCSARYI
+550 MKCCTARYI
-559 LGLAATPNRKDGL
+559 LGLTATPNRKDGL

-579 CGPIRHRIDLDHSG
+579 CGPIRHRIDLDHSE
-593 EQSRTVLVREF
+593 EQSRTVFVREF
-604 SLRLP
+604 SLGLP
-609 SEKERLPIHQ
+609 AEQDRLPIHQ

-624 IQSSERNRAI
+624 IQSGERNRAI
-634 ASDVSTALEEQRFCA
+634 ASDVSSALKEQRFCA

-657 LNALESLLLEK
+657 LNALESLLREK
-668 IPANLIY
+668 WPEESVY

-689 LANLHSKATKG
+689 LGNLRARAA
-700 EPFALLATSSLLG
+700 EERPFVLLATASLLG

-725 LAMPISFKGR
+725 LTMPISFKGR

-766 SQMYRKRTAAYREMG
+766 AQMYRKRTTAYREMG
-781 YSIQIVGSDEKNCS
+781 YSIQIVGND
-795 TAPVDNA
+795 P
-802 EESNIFRSVEE
+802 
-813 DVGLDR
+813 LLP

>member
-1 MNESTDRIAAIES
+1 MRTSIDRIKEIGA
-14 ELQGLEFR
+14 ELQVLEAR
-22 RQGLLAELREIR
+22 RQELLAEMREIR
-34 SREKAPELP
+34 SAAESPELP
-43 LGRGTPGT
+43 FGKGTPGT

-71 KLWINTKKGS
+71 KLWINLKKGS

-88 GNEWV
+88 SNEWLHGV
-93 GGLCKKPHVKC
+93 CEKPRVKC
-104 SNCPNQNFPPL
+104 SDCPNQNFPPL

-147 FDGDGWMQDIDA
+147 FDGDGWMQDIEA

-172 VERSRSGNGGHA
+172 MERSRSGNGGHA
-184 WIFFTNPVPAELAR
+184 WIFFARPVPAVLAR

-223 FPNQDI
+223 FPNQDT

-243 QQDPR
+243 QQEPR
-248 KSGNTLFLDEH
+248 KSGHTLFLDEK
-259 FEPVSDQWGYL
+259 FEPLSDQWAYL
-270 AGFPKIDTVELQRL
+270 ATLPKIDLAELQRL
-284 LAACRPE
+284 LETSCSHE
-291 KDNEPTES
+291 KDSEPTES
-299 AAMVFD
+299 VSLSFD
-305 ETALNVIPQAVR
+305 EAALNVIPQAVR
-317 RGDFKGTLE
+317 RGDFKGMLK
-326 LNRHSQITIPLT
+326 LLRNSQITIPLA
-338 DLPTTL
+338 DVPTAL
-344 GAALKRLGTIANP
+344 GAALKRLGTLANP
-357 IFYEKQRLR
+357 LFYEKQRLR
-366 FPTVNIPR
+366 FPTINIPR

-379 EQNDDRLVLPR
+379 EEHDDKLVLPR

-399 VSKAGGKVEVVDRRP
+399 VSKAGGKVEIIDKRP
-414 TPAKIDLKFIGNL
+414 DPATADLSFIGTL
-427 TTTQSAAADAML
+427 TATQSAAVDAIL
-439 KHEEGV
+439 AHEEGV
-445 LVAPQGAGKTVM
+445 LVAPPGAGKTVM
-457 ACAAIARRSTPTLV
+457 ACAAIARRSTPTLI

-477 LLDQWNERLQK
+477 LLDQWSDRLQK

-501 KARNPDAPVAL
+501 KARYPDAPVAL
-512 GMFPTLARSE
+512 GMFPTLARAE
-522 FPEALLARYGH
+522 FPEALLAKYGH
-533 VVIDEC
+533 VIIDEC
-539 HHVPAASFEAA
+539 HHVPAVSFEAA
-550 MKRCSARYI
+550 MKRCAARYI
-559 LGLAATPNRKDGL
+559 LGLTATPNRKDGL

-579 CGPIRHRIDLDHSG
+579 CGPIRHRIDLDHSE
-593 EQSRTVLVREF
+593 EQSRTVFVREF

-609 SEKERLPIHQ
+609 AEKDRLPIHQ

-624 IQSSERNRAI
+624 IQSGERNRAI
-634 ASDVSTALEEQRFCA
+634 ASDVAAAFEEQRFCA

-657 LNALESLLLEK
+657 LNAIESLLREK
-668 IPANLIY
+668 LPEESIY

-689 LANLHSKATKG
+689 LGNLRSKAAEG
-700 EPFALLATSSLLG
+700 RPFALLATASLLG

-766 SQMYRKRTAAYREMG
+766 AQMYRKRTAAYREMG
-781 YSIQIVGSDEKNCS
+781 YSIQIVGSDQ
-795 TAPVDNA
+795 T
-802 EESNIFRSVEE
+802 
-813 DVGLDR
+813 GLFD

>member
-1 MNESTDRIAAIES
+1 MRTSIDRIKEIEA
-14 ELQGLEFR
+14 ELHDLEAR
-22 RQGLLAELREIR
+22 RQGLLAEMRDIR
-34 SREKAPELP
+34 SAAESPELP
-43 LGRGTPGT
+43 LGKGTPGT

-71 KLWINTKKGS
+71 KLWINLKKGS

-88 GNEWV
+88 SNEWV
-93 GGLCKKPHVKC
+93 HGVCEKPRVKC
-104 SNCPNQNFPPL
+104 SDCPNQNFPPL

-124 TGRHTIGTYA
+124 IGRHTIGTYA
-134 IREDDSCIFLAAD
+134 IREDDGCIFLAAD
-147 FDGDGWMQDIDA
+147 FDGDGWMQDIEA
-159 YRRAAEQMGISVG
+159 YRRAAEQMGISIG
-172 VERSRSGNGGHA
+172 IERSRSGNGGHA
-184 WIFFTNPVPAELAR
+184 WIFFAHPVPAVLAR

-223 FPNQDI
+223 FPNQDM

-243 QQDPR
+243 QQEPR
-248 KSGNTLFLDEH
+248 KSGHTLFLDEN
-259 FEPVSDQWGYL
+259 FAPVSDQWAYL
-270 AGFPKIDTVELQRL
+270 ASLLKIDLAELQRL
-284 LAACRPE
+284 LETSCSHE
-291 KDNEPTES
+291 KDSQPTES
-299 AAMVFD
+299 VSLIFD
-305 ETALNVIPQAVR
+305 EAALNVIPQAVR
-317 RGDFKGTLE
+317 RGDFKGTLK
-326 LNRHSQITIPLT
+326 LVRNSQIAIPLA
-338 DLPTTL
+338 DLPTSL

-357 IFYEKQRLR
+357 LFYEKQRLR
-366 FPTVNIPR
+366 FPTINIPR

-379 EQNDDRLVLPR
+379 EEHDDKLVLPR

-399 VSKAGGKVEVVDRRP
+399 VSKAGGKIEVIDRRP
-414 TPAKIDLKFIGNL
+414 APATADLSFIGAL
-427 TTTQSAAADAML
+427 TATQSTAVDAIL
-439 KHEEGV
+439 GHEHGV
-445 LVAPQGAGKTVM
+445 LVAPPGAGKTVM
-457 ACAAIARRSTPTLV
+457 ACAAIARRSTPTLI

-477 LLDQWNERLQK
+477 LLDQWSDRLQN

-501 KARNPDAPVAL
+501 KARYPDAPVAL

-522 FPEALLARYGH
+522 FPEALFAKYGH
-533 VVIDEC
+533 VIIDEC

-550 MKRCSARYI
+550 MKCCTARYI
-559 LGLAATPNRKDGL
+559 LGLTATPNRKDGL

-579 CGPIRHRIDLDHSG
+579 CGPIRHRIDLDHSE
-593 EQSRTVLVREF
+593 EQSRTVFVREF

-609 SEKERLPIHQ
+609 AEKDRLPIHQ

-624 IQSSERNRAI
+624 IQSGERNRAI
-634 ASDVSTALEEQRFCA
+634 ASDVSSALEEQRFCA

-657 LNALESLLLEK
+657 LNALESLLREK
-668 IPANLIY
+668 WPEESIY
-675 RIDGSTNQKLRTAI
+675 RIDGSTKQKLRTAI
-689 LANLHSKATKG
+689 LGNLRSKASEG
-700 EPFALLATSSLLG
+700 RAFALLATASLLG

-754 IYDYVEPDHPLT
+754 IYDYVEPDNPLT
-766 SQMYRKRTAAYREMG
+766 AQMYRKRTAAYREMG
-781 YSIQIVGSDEKNCS
+781 YSIQFIENDQRS
-795 TAPVDNA
+795 TTQAN
-802 EESNIFRSVEE
+802 
-813 DVGLDR
+813 

>member
-1 MNESTDRIAAIES
+1 MKASADRIKEIEA
-14 ELQGLEFR
+14 ELHDLEAR
-22 RQGLLAELREIR
+22 RQGLIAEMREIR
-34 SREKAPELP
+34 SAEESPELP
-43 LGRGTPGT
+43 LGKGTPGT

-71 KLWINTKKGS
+71 KLWINLKKGS

-93 GGLCKKPHVKC
+93 HGLCEKPRVKC
-104 SNCPNQNFPPL
+104 SDCPNQNFPTL
-115 DHSAIHSHL
+115 DHSAVHSHL

-147 FDGDGWMQDIDA
+147 FDGDGWMQDIEA
-159 YRRAAEQMGISVG
+159 YRRAAEQMGISVAI
-172 VERSRSGNGGHA
+172 ERSRSGNGGHA
-184 WIFFTNPVPAELAR
+184 WIFFARPVPAVLAR

-223 FPNQDI
+223 FPNQDM

-243 QQDPR
+243 QQEPR
-248 KSGNTLFLDEH
+248 KSGHTLFLDDN
-259 FEPVSDQWGYL
+259 FEPVSDQWVYL
-270 AGFPKIDTVELQRL
+270 ASLPKIDLAELQRL
-284 LAACRPE
+284 LETSCGHE
-291 KDNEPTES
+291 KDSQPTES
-299 AAMVFD
+299 ASLNFD
-305 ETALNVIPQAVR
+305 EAALNVIPQAVR
-317 RGDFKGTLE
+317 RGDFKGTLK
-326 LNRHSQITIPLT
+326 LVRKSQITIPLA
-338 DLPTTL
+338 DVPTSL

-357 IFYEKQRLR
+357 VFYEKQRFR
-366 FPTVNIPR
+366 FSTVNIPR

-379 EQNDDRLVLPR
+379 EEHDDKLVLPR
-390 GTLHDIEKL
+390 GTLHDIDKL
-399 VSKAGGKVEVVDRRP
+399 VSKAGGKVEIIDRRP
-414 TPAKIDLKFIGNL
+414 TPATPDLSFIGTL
-427 TTTQSAAADAML
+427 TAIQNAAVDAML
-439 KHEEGV
+439 EHEEGV
-445 LVAPQGAGKTVM
+445 LVAPPGAGKTVM
-457 ACAAIARRSTPTLV
+457 ACAAIVRRRTPTLI

-477 LLDQWNERLQK
+477 LLDQWSDRLQN
-488 FLGLSKN
+488 FIGLSKN

-501 KARNPDAPVAL
+501 KARYPDAPVAL

-522 FPEALLARYGH
+522 FPEALLAKYGH
-533 VVIDEC
+533 VIIDEC

-550 MKRCSARYI
+550 MKRCTARYI
-559 LGLAATPNRKDGL
+559 LGLTATPNRKDGL

-579 CGPIRHRIDLDHSG
+579 CGPIRHRIDLDHSE
-593 EQSRTVLVREF
+593 EQSRTVFVREF
-604 SLRLP
+604 SLGLP
-609 SEKERLPIHQ
+609 AEKDRLPIHQ

-624 IQSSERNRAI
+624 IQSGERNRAI
-634 ASDVSTALEEQRFCA
+634 ASDVSSALKEQRFCA

-657 LNALESLLLEK
+657 LNALESLLREK
-668 IPANLIY
+668 WPEESVY

-689 LANLHSKATKG
+689 LGNLRARAA
-700 EPFALLATSSLLG
+700 EERPFVLLATASLLG

-725 LAMPISFKGR
+725 LTMPISFKGR

-766 SQMYRKRTAAYREMG
+766 AQMYRKRTTAYREMG
-781 YSIQIVGSDEKNCS
+781 YSIQIVGND
-795 TAPVDNA
+795 P
-802 EESNIFRSVEE
+802 
-813 DVGLDR
+813 LLP

>member
-1 MNESTDRIAAIES
+1 MKTSADRIKEIEV
-14 ELQGLEFR
+14 ELHDLEAR
-22 RQGLLAELREIR
+22 RQGLIAEMREIR
-34 SREKAPELP
+34 SAEESPELP
-43 LGRGTPGT
+43 LGKGTPGT

-71 KLWINTKKGS
+71 KLWINLKKGS

-93 GGLCKKPHVKC
+93 HGLCEKPRVKC
-104 SNCPNQNFPPL
+104 SDCPNQNFPTL
-115 DHSAIHSHL
+115 DHSAVHSHL

-147 FDGDGWMQDIDA
+147 FDGDGWMQDIEA
-159 YRRAAEQMGISVG
+159 YRRAAEQMGISVAI
-172 VERSRSGNGGHA
+172 ERSRSGNGGHA
-184 WIFFTNPVPAELAR
+184 WIFFARPVPAVLAR

-223 FPNQDI
+223 FPNQDM

-243 QQDPR
+243 QQEPR
-248 KSGNTLFLDEH
+248 KSGHTLFLDDN
-259 FEPVSDQWGYL
+259 FEPVSDQWVYL
-270 AGFPKIDTVELQRL
+270 ASLPKIDLAELQRL
-284 LAACRPE
+284 LETSCGHE
-291 KDNEPTES
+291 KDSQPTES
-299 AAMVFD
+299 ASLNFD
-305 ETALNVIPQAVR
+305 EAALNVIPQAVR
-317 RGDFKGTLE
+317 RGDFKGTLK
-326 LNRHSQITIPLT
+326 LVRKSQITIPLA
-338 DLPTTL
+338 DVPTSL

-357 IFYEKQRLR
+357 VFYEKQRFR
-366 FPTVNIPR
+366 FSTVNIPR

-379 EQNDDRLVLPR
+379 EEHDDKLVLPR
-390 GTLHDIEKL
+390 GTLHDIDKL
-399 VSKAGGKVEVVDRRP
+399 VSKAGGKVEIIDRRP
-414 TPAKIDLKFIGNL
+414 TPATPDLSFIGTL
-427 TTTQSAAADAML
+427 TAIQNAAVDVML
-439 KHEEGV
+439 GHEEGV
-445 LVAPQGAGKTVM
+445 LVAPPGAGKTVM
-457 ACAAIARRSTPTLV
+457 ACAAIVRRRTPTLI

-477 LLDQWNERLQK
+477 LLDQWSDRLQN
-488 FLGLSKN
+488 FIGLSKN

-501 KARNPDAPVAL
+501 KARYPDAPVAL

-522 FPEALLARYGH
+522 FPEALLAKYGH
-533 VVIDEC
+533 VIIDEC

-550 MKRCSARYI
+550 MKRCTARYI
-559 LGLAATPNRKDGL
+559 LGLTATPNRKDGL

-579 CGPIRHRIDLDHSG
+579 CGPIRHRIDLDHSE
-593 EQSRTVLVREF
+593 EQSRTVFVREF
-604 SLRLP
+604 SLGLP
-609 SEKERLPIHQ
+609 AEKDRLPIHQ

-624 IQSSERNRAI
+624 IQSGERNRAI
-634 ASDVSTALEEQRFCA
+634 ASDVSSALKEQRFCA

-657 LNALESLLLEK
+657 LNALESLLREK
-668 IPANLIY
+668 WPEESVY

-689 LANLHSKATKG
+689 LGNLRARAA
-700 EPFALLATSSLLG
+700 EERPFVLLATASLLG

-725 LAMPISFKGR
+725 LTMPISFKGR

-766 SQMYRKRTAAYREMG
+766 AQMYRKRTTAYREMG
-781 YSIQIVGSDEKNCS
+781 YSIQIVGND
-795 TAPVDNA
+795 P
-802 EESNIFRSVEE
+802 
-813 DVGLDR
+813 LLP

>member
-1 MNESTDRIAAIES
+1 MNASADRIKEIEA
-14 ELQGLEFR
+14 ELHDLEAR
-22 RQGLLAELREIR
+22 RQGLLAEMREIR
-34 SREKAPELP
+34 SAEEPPELP
-43 LGRGTPGT
+43 LGKGTPGT
-51 NEEKIDLFL
+51 NEEKVDLFL

-71 KLWINTKKGS
+71 KLWINLKKGS

-93 GGLCKKPHVKC
+93 HGVCEKPRVKC
-104 SNCPNQNFPPL
+104 SDCPNQNFPPL

-147 FDGDGWMQDIDA
+147 FDGDGWMQDIEA

-184 WIFFTNPVPAELAR
+184 WVFFARPVPAVLAR

-205 ARASSFHQG
+205 AQASSFHRG

-243 QQDPR
+243 QQEPR
-248 KSGNTLFLDEH
+248 KSGHTLFLDEN
-259 FEPVSDQWGYL
+259 FEPVSDQWVYL
-270 AGFPKIDTVELQRL
+270 ASLPKIDLAELQRL
-284 LAACRPE
+284 LETSCTQE
-291 KDNEPTES
+291 KDIETTES
-299 AAMVFD
+299 KSLNFD
-305 ETALNVIPQAVR
+305 EAALNVIPQAVR
-317 RGDFKGTLE
+317 RGDFKGKLK
-326 LNRHSQITIPLT
+326 LLRNSQITIPLA
-338 DLPTTL
+338 DVPTAL
-344 GAALKRLGTIANP
+344 GAALKRLGTLANP
-357 IFYEKQRLR
+357 LFYEKQRLR
-366 FPTVNIPR
+366 FPTINIPR

-379 EQNDDRLVLPR
+379 EEHDGKLVLPR

-399 VSKAGGKVEVVDRRP
+399 VSKAGGEVEIIDKRP
-414 TPAKIDLKFIGNL
+414 TPATADLSFIGTL
-427 TTTQSAAADAML
+427 TATQSAAVDAMMG
-439 KHEEGV
+439 HEEGV
-445 LVAPQGAGKTVM
+445 LVAPPGAGKTVM
-457 ACAAIARRSTPTLV
+457 ACAAIARRSTPTLI
-471 LVHRKQ
+471 LVHRRQ
-477 LLDQWNERLQK
+477 LLDQWSDRLQK
-488 FLGLSKN
+488 FLGLAKN
-495 EIHVLG
+495 EIHILG

-522 FPEALLARYGH
+522 FPEALLAKYGH
-533 VVIDEC
+533 VIIDEC

-550 MKRCSARYI
+550 LKRCTARYI
-559 LGLAATPNRKDGL
+559 LGLTATPNRKDGL
-572 QKILFLQ
+572 QKILFLL
-579 CGPIRHRIDLDHSG
+579 CGPIRHRIDPDHSE
-593 EQSRTVLVREF
+593 EQSRTVFVREF

-609 SEKERLPIHQ
+609 AEKDRLPIHQ

-624 IQSSERNRAI
+624 IQSGERNRAI
-634 ASDVSTALEEQRFCA
+634 ASDVSSALKEQRFCA

-657 LNALESLLLEK
+657 LNALESLLREK
-668 IPANLIY
+668 WPDESIY

-689 LANLHSKATKG
+689 LGNLRARAA
-700 EPFALLATSSLLG
+700 EERPFALLATASLLG

-725 LAMPISFKGR
+725 LTMPISFKGR

-742 LHRFSEKKKSVR
+742 LHRFSKKKKSVR

-766 SQMYRKRTAAYREMG
+766 AQMYRKRTVAYREMG
-781 YSIQIVGSDEKNCS
+781 YSIQIVGND
-795 TAPVDNA
+795 P
-802 EESNIFRSVEE
+802 
-813 DVGLDR
+813 LLP

>member
-1 MNESTDRIAAIES
+1 MKASGDRIKEIEA
-14 ELQGLEFR
+14 ELHNLEAR
-22 RQGLLAELREIR
+22 RQGLLAEMREIR
-34 SREKAPELP
+34 SAAESPELP
-43 LGRGTPGT
+43 LGKGTPGT
-51 NEEKIDLFL
+51 NDEKIDLFL

-71 KLWINTKKGS
+71 KLWINLKKGS

-93 GGLCKKPHVKC
+93 SGVCEKPRVKC
-104 SNCPNQNFPPL
+104 SDCPNQNFPPL

-124 TGRHTIGTYA
+124 IGRHTIGTYA

-147 FDGDGWMQDIDA
+147 FDGDGWMQDIEA

-172 VERSRSGNGGHA
+172 IERSRSGNGGHA
-184 WIFFTNPVPAELAR
+184 WIFFARPVPAVLAR

-214 MKLSTYDRF
+214 MNLSTYDRF

-243 QQDPR
+243 QQEPR
-248 KSGNTLFLDEH
+248 KSENTLFLNEN
-259 FEPVSDQWGYL
+259 FEPVLDQWSYL
-270 AGFPKIDTVELQRL
+270 ASIQKVDLAELQRVL
-284 LAACRPE
+284 ETSCSHE
-291 KDNEPTES
+291 KDSEPTES
-299 AAMVFD
+299 VSMNFD
-305 ETALNVIPQAVR
+305 EAALDVIPKAVR
-317 RGDFKGTLE
+317 RGDFKGTLK
-326 LNRHSQITIPLT
+326 LLRNSQITIPLA
-338 DLPTTL
+338 DVPTGL

-357 IFYEKQRLR
+357 LFYEKQRLR
-366 FPTVNIPR
+366 FPTINIPR

-379 EQNDDRLVLPR
+379 EEHDDKLVLPR
-390 GTLHDIEKL
+390 GTLHEIEKL
-399 VSKAGGKVEVVDRRP
+399 VSKAGGKISIIDRRP
-414 TPAKIDLKFIGNL
+414 APATTDLSFIGTL
-427 TTTQSAAADAML
+427 TATQSAAVDAML
-439 KHEEGV
+439 GHEEGV
-445 LVAPQGAGKTVM
+445 LVAPPGAGKTVM
-457 ACAAIARRSTPTLV
+457 ACAAIARRSTPTLI
-471 LVHRKQ
+471 LVHRRQ
-477 LLDQWNERLQK
+477 LLDQWGDRLQK

-501 KARNPDAPVAL
+501 KARYPDAPVAL

-522 FPEALLARYGH
+522 FPEALLAKYGH
-533 VVIDEC
+533 VIIDEC
-539 HHVPAASFEAA
+539 HHVPAASFEAT
-550 MKRCSARYI
+550 MKRCAARYI
-559 LGLAATPNRKDGL
+559 LGLTATPNRKDGL

-579 CGPIRHRIDLDHSG
+579 CGPIRHRIDLDHSD

-609 SEKERLPIHQ
+609 PGKEPLQIHQ

-624 IQSSERNRAI
+624 IQSEKRNRSI
-634 ASDVSTALEEQRFCA
+634 ASDVASALEEQRFCA

-657 LNALESLLLEK
+657 LNTLESLLREK
-668 IPANLIY
+668 FPAERIY
-675 RIDGSTNQKLRTAI
+675 RIDGSTSQKLRST
-689 LANLHSKATKG
+689 LFDNLRSKTTKG
-700 EPFALLATSSLLG
+700 EPFALLATASLLG

-725 LAMPISFKGR
+725 LTMPISFKGR

-766 SQMYRKRTAAYREMG
+766 AQMYRKRTAAYCEMG
-781 YSIQIVGSDEKNCS
+781 YSIQMIEC
-795 TAPVDNA
+795 
-802 EESNIFRSVEE
+802 E
-813 DVGLDR
+813 

>member
-1 MNESTDRIAAIES
+1 MKTSADRIKEIEV
-14 ELQGLEFR
+14 ELHDLEAH
-22 RQGLLAELREIR
+22 RQGLIAEMREIR
-34 SREKAPELP
+34 SAEESPELP
-43 LGRGTPGT
+43 LGKGTPGT

-71 KLWINTKKGS
+71 KLWINLKKGS

-93 GGLCKKPHVKC
+93 HGLCEKPRVKC
-104 SNCPNQNFPPL
+104 SDCPNQNFPTL
-115 DHSAIHSHL
+115 DHSAVHSHL

-147 FDGDGWMQDIDA
+147 FDGDGWMQDIEA
-159 YRRAAEQMGISVG
+159 YRRAAEQMGISVAI
-172 VERSRSGNGGHA
+172 ERSRSGNGGHA
-184 WIFFTNPVPAELAR
+184 WIFFARPVPAVLAR

-223 FPNQDI
+223 FPNQDM

-243 QQDPR
+243 QQEPR
-248 KSGNTLFLDEH
+248 KSGHTLFLDDN
-259 FEPVSDQWGYL
+259 FEPVSDQWVYL
-270 AGFPKIDTVELQRL
+270 ASLPKIDLAELQRL
-284 LAACRPE
+284 LETSCGHE
-291 KDNEPTES
+291 KDSQPTES
-299 AAMVFD
+299 ASLNFD
-305 ETALNVIPQAVR
+305 EAALNVIPQAVR
-317 RGDFKGTLE
+317 RGDFKGTLK
-326 LNRHSQITIPLT
+326 LVRKSQITIPLA
-338 DLPTTL
+338 DVPTSL

-357 IFYEKQRLR
+357 VFYEKQRFR
-366 FPTVNIPR
+366 FSTVNIPR

-379 EQNDDRLVLPR
+379 EEHDDKLVLPR
-390 GTLHDIEKL
+390 GTLHDIDKL
-399 VSKAGGKVEVVDRRP
+399 VSKAGGKVEIIDRRP
-414 TPAKIDLKFIGNL
+414 TPATPDLSFIGTL
-427 TTTQSAAADAML
+427 TAIQNAAVDAML
-439 KHEEGV
+439 EHEEGV
-445 LVAPQGAGKTVM
+445 LVAPPGAGKTVM
-457 ACAAIARRSTPTLV
+457 ACAAIVRRRTPTLI

-477 LLDQWNERLQK
+477 LLDQWSDRLQN

-501 KARNPDAPVAL
+501 KARYPDAPVAL

-522 FPEALLARYGH
+522 FPEALLAKYGH
-533 VVIDEC
+533 VIIDEC

-550 MKRCSARYI
+550 MKRCTARYI
-559 LGLAATPNRKDGL
+559 LGLTATPNRKDGL

-579 CGPIRHRIDLDHSG
+579 CGPIRHRIDLDHSE
-593 EQSRTVLVREF
+593 EQSRTVFVREF
-604 SLRLP
+604 SLGLP
-609 SEKERLPIHQ
+609 AEKDRLPIHQ

-624 IQSSERNRAI
+624 IQSGERNRAI
-634 ASDVSTALEEQRFCA
+634 ASDVSSALKEQRFCA

-657 LNALESLLLEK
+657 LNALESLLREK
-668 IPANLIY
+668 WPEESVY

-689 LANLHSKATKG
+689 LGNLRARAA
-700 EPFALLATSSLLG
+700 EERPFVLLATASLLG

-725 LAMPISFKGR
+725 LTMPISFKGR

-766 SQMYRKRTAAYREMG
+766 AQMYRKRTTAYREMG
-781 YSIQIVGSDEKNCS
+781 YSIQIVGND
-795 TAPVDNA
+795 P
-802 EESNIFRSVEE
+802 F
-813 DVGLDR
+813 LP

>member
-1 MNESTDRIAAIES
+1 MKASADRIKEIEV
-14 ELQGLEFR
+14 ELHDLEAH
-22 RQGLLAELREIR
+22 RQGLIAEMREIR
-34 SREKAPELP
+34 SAEESPELP
-43 LGRGTPGT
+43 LGKGTPGT

-71 KLWINTKKGS
+71 KLWINLKKGS

-93 GGLCKKPHVKC
+93 HGLCEKPRVKC
-104 SNCPNQNFPPL
+104 SDCPNQNFPTL
-115 DHSAIHSHL
+115 DHSAVHSHL

-147 FDGDGWMQDIDA
+147 FDGDGWMQDIEA
-159 YRRAAEQMGISVG
+159 YRRAAEQMGISVAI
-172 VERSRSGNGGHA
+172 ERSRSGNGGHA
-184 WIFFTNPVPAELAR
+184 WIFFARPVPAVLAR

-223 FPNQDI
+223 FPNQDM

-243 QQDPR
+243 QQEPR
-248 KSGNTLFLDEH
+248 KSGHTLFLDDN
-259 FEPVSDQWGYL
+259 FEPVSDQWVYL
-270 AGFPKIDTVELQRL
+270 ASLPKIDLAELQRL
-284 LAACRPE
+284 LETSCGHE
-291 KDNEPTES
+291 KDSQPTES
-299 AAMVFD
+299 ASLNFD
-305 ETALNVIPQAVR
+305 EAALNVIPQAVR
-317 RGDFKGTLE
+317 RGDFKGTLK
-326 LNRHSQITIPLT
+326 LVRKSQITIPLA
-338 DLPTTL
+338 DVPTSL

-357 IFYEKQRLR
+357 VFYEKQRFR
-366 FPTVNIPR
+366 FSTVNIPR

-379 EQNDDRLVLPR
+379 EEHDDKLVLPR
-390 GTLHDIEKL
+390 GTLHDIDKL
-399 VSKAGGKVEVVDRRP
+399 VSKAGGKVEIIDRRP
-414 TPAKIDLKFIGNL
+414 TPATPDLSFIGTL
-427 TTTQSAAADAML
+427 TAIQNAAVDAML
-439 KHEEGV
+439 EHEEGV
-445 LVAPQGAGKTVM
+445 LVAPPGAGKTVM
-457 ACAAIARRSTPTLV
+457 ACAAIVRRRTPTLI

-477 LLDQWNERLQK
+477 LLDQWSDRLQN

-501 KARNPDAPVAL
+501 KARYPDAPVAL

-522 FPEALLARYGH
+522 FPEALLAKYGH
-533 VVIDEC
+533 VIIDEC

-550 MKRCSARYI
+550 MKCCTARYI
-559 LGLAATPNRKDGL
+559 LGLTATPNRKDGL

-579 CGPIRHRIDLDHSG
+579 CGPIRHRIDLDHSE
-593 EQSRTVLVREF
+593 EQSRTVFVREF

-609 SEKERLPIHQ
+609 AEKDRLPIHQ

-624 IQSSERNRAI
+624 IQSGERNRAI
-634 ASDVSTALEEQRFCA
+634 ASDVSSALEEQRFCA

-657 LNALESLLLEK
+657 LNALESLLREK
-668 IPANLIY
+668 WPEESVY

-689 LANLHSKATKG
+689 LGNLRARAAK
-700 EPFALLATSSLLG
+700 ERPFVLLATASLLG

-725 LAMPISFKGR
+725 LTMPISFKGR

-766 SQMYRKRTAAYREMG
+766 AQMYRKRTTAYREMG
-781 YSIQIVGSDEKNCS
+781 YSIQIVGND
-795 TAPVDNA
+795 P
-802 EESNIFRSVEE
+802 
-813 DVGLDR
+813 LLP

>member
-1 MNESTDRIAAIES
+1 MKASADRIKEIEV
-14 ELQGLEFR
+14 ELHDLEAH
-22 RQGLLAELREIR
+22 RQGLIAEMREIR
-34 SREKAPELP
+34 SAEESPELP
-43 LGRGTPGT
+43 LGKGTPGT

-71 KLWINTKKGS
+71 KLWINLKKGS

-93 GGLCKKPHVKC
+93 HGLCEKPRVKC
-104 SNCPNQNFPPL
+104 SDCPNQNFPTL
-115 DHSAIHSHL
+115 DHSAVHSHL

-147 FDGDGWMQDIDA
+147 FDGDGWMQDIEA
-159 YRRAAEQMGISVG
+159 YRRAAEQMGISVAI
-172 VERSRSGNGGHA
+172 ERSRSGNGGHA
-184 WIFFTNPVPAELAR
+184 WIFFARPVPAVLAR

-223 FPNQDI
+223 FPNQDM

-243 QQDPR
+243 QQEPR
-248 KSGNTLFLDEH
+248 KSGHTLFLDDN
-259 FEPVSDQWGYL
+259 FEPVSDQWVYL
-270 AGFPKIDTVELQRL
+270 ASLPKIDLAELQRL
-284 LAACRPE
+284 LETSCGHE
-291 KDNEPTES
+291 KDSQPTES
-299 AAMVFD
+299 ASLNFD
-305 ETALNVIPQAVR
+305 EAALNVIPQAVR
-317 RGDFKGTLE
+317 RGDFKGTLK
-326 LNRHSQITIPLT
+326 LVRKSQITIPLA
-338 DLPTTL
+338 DVPTSL

-357 IFYEKQRLR
+357 VFYEKQRFR
-366 FPTVNIPR
+366 FSTVNIPR

-379 EQNDDRLVLPR
+379 EEHDDKLVLPR
-390 GTLHDIEKL
+390 GTLHDIDKL
-399 VSKAGGKVEVVDRRP
+399 VSKAGGKVEIIDRRP
-414 TPAKIDLKFIGNL
+414 TPATPDLSFIGTL
-427 TTTQSAAADAML
+427 TAIQNAAVDAML
-439 KHEEGV
+439 EHEEGV
-445 LVAPQGAGKTVM
+445 LVAPPGAGKTVM
-457 ACAAIARRSTPTLV
+457 ACAAIVRRRTPTLI

-477 LLDQWNERLQK
+477 LLDQWSDRLQN
-488 FLGLSKN
+488 FIGLSKN

-501 KARNPDAPVAL
+501 KARYPDAPVAL

-522 FPEALLARYGH
+522 FPEALLAKYGH
-533 VVIDEC
+533 VIIDEC

-550 MKRCSARYI
+550 MKRCTARYI
-559 LGLAATPNRKDGL
+559 LGLTATPNRKDGL

-579 CGPIRHRIDLDHSG
+579 CGPIRHRIDLDHSE
-593 EQSRTVLVREF
+593 EQSRTVFVREF
-604 SLRLP
+604 SLGLP
-609 SEKERLPIHQ
+609 AEKDRLPIHQ

-624 IQSSERNRAI
+624 IQSGERNRAI
-634 ASDVSTALEEQRFCA
+634 ASDVSSALKEQRFCA

-657 LNALESLLLEK
+657 LNALESLLREK
-668 IPANLIY
+668 WPEESVY

-689 LANLHSKATKG
+689 LGNLRARAA
-700 EPFALLATSSLLG
+700 EERPFVLLATASLLG

-725 LAMPISFKGR
+725 LTMPISFKGR

-766 SQMYRKRTAAYREMG
+766 AQMYRKRTTAYREMG
-781 YSIQIVGSDEKNCS
+781 YSIQIVGND
-795 TAPVDNA
+795 P
-802 EESNIFRSVEE
+802 
-813 DVGLDR
+813 LLP